1 MKAFYSPS
9 YADKAPIFLKDVMVG
24 KWSKVK
30 AVVEY
35 IIVMVGKVLFFMVYT
50 SKGVITFT
58 SCLVL
63 SFLQIAFSASSIDK
77 LFHVL
82 HRVIVIV
89 VVSPLN

>member
-1 MKAFYSPS
+1 MKG
-9 YADKAPIFLKDVMVG
+9 I
-24 KWSKVK
+24 
-30 AVVEY
+30 VEY
-35 IIVMVGKVLFFMVYT
+35 RIVMVGKVLFFTVYT

-58 SCLVL
+58 SCL